1 MHKFSGIYMGRR
13 RKQTGE
19 AEAEMEGSG
28 EDSEPQMI
36 AGIARDLQRS
46 IEYHRVTLFITYR
59 RARRQHAGDR
69 PKYQRP

>member
-1 MHKFSGIYMGRR
+1 MQKFSGIYMGRR

-36 AGIARDLQRS
+36 ATLLGTYNVHRS
-46 IEYHRVTLFITYR
+46 ITE
-59 RARRQHAGDR
+59 
-69 PKYQRP
+69 